1 MYNRREGTS
10 DAAAYH
16 LGHPPRR
23 LGRLLL
29 APPSVVLR
37 RRRRRQHQCF
47 GQLLVLALRQP
58 FLLLR
63 IKVRSRSCQR
73 PLQAVV
79 ARLSDAL
86 GQRDAGVL
94 DLGAS
99 IPHGSAPQRTGINL
113 RDVASDRA
121 ALGRLLRGVAVL
133 DAVASLELQTAGD
146 VLAI

>member
-1 MYNRREGTS
+1 MLWP
-10 DAAAYH
+10 ALH
-16 LGHPPRR
+16 LRAPRAVS
-23 LGRLLL
+23 
-29 APPSVVLR
+29 APRVEVR
-37 RRRRRQHQCF
+37 
-47 GQLLVLALRQP
+47 
-58 FLLLR
+58 
-63 IKVRSRSCQR
+63 RSRQR

>member
-16 LGHPPRR
+16 LGHPSRR

-37 RRRRRQHQCF
+37 RRRRRQHQCL
-47 GQLLVLALRQP
+47 GQLFIFPFRQP

-63 IKVRSRSCQR
+63 IKVRARRRER

-79 ARLSDAL
+79 
-86 GQRDAGVL
+86 
-94 DLGAS
+94 
-99 IPHGSAPQRTGINL
+99 P
-113 RDVASDRA
+113 
-121 ALGRLLRGVAVL
+121 RLLTL
-133 DAVASLELQTAGD
+133 S
-146 VLAI
+146 